1 MLPRD
6 IRYLPLNL
14 GCLNCIESLMT
25 FIKYWFRGWGIWW
38 RSPVLSLQRS
48 PVFLRLQQD
57 FLFSFF
63 LVIGGVWTE
72 VSLLGTC
79 SHTTMP
85 THAHTNLYILSKCQQ
100 SVTGSLIVFLYL
112 ISSGTG
118 SQLNALCRVS
128 LSCYTFWH
136 DGLVYVIKKS
146 RTAEK
151 QLAERG
157 RKYGVE
163 QSLGQRGRVIDSDPR
178 RDQYNAT
185 SSDTTYRVKFEPKR
199 DWVMEW
205 RYQFIQGIFLSM
217 LFKQCSGDNSLS
229 GEKAKELKTYSV
241 HKLLCP
247 ASLHLWSTVQ
257 DKLLGHFTWNPI
269 LSVESCYLLSGLLSM
284 LSSHSQSASLTNCN
298 PFYRK
303 WTYLALFW
311 L

>member
-1 MLPRD
+1 MGNMMKKPRS
-6 IRYLPLNL
+6 ILTEKSCFFAITT
-14 GCLNCIESLMT
+14 G
-25 FIKYWFRGWGIWW
+25 
-38 RSPVLSLQRS
+38 LSLLFFSRHRRGLNWGF
-48 PVFLRLQQD
+48 PFGNLQ
-57 FLFSFF
+57 
-63 LVIGGVWTE
+63 
-72 VSLLGTC
+72 
-79 SHTTMP
+79 HTTMP
-85 THAHTNLYILSKCQQ
+85 THAHTKLYILSKCQQ

-118 SQLNALCRVS
+118 SQLNALCGVS

-136 DGLVYVIKKS
+136 DGLVYVIKKN

-229 GEKAKELKTYSV
+229 AEKAKELR
-241 HKLLCP
+241 HIFC
-247 ASLHLWSTVQ
+247 A
-257 DKLLGHFTWNPI
+257 
-269 LSVESCYLLSGLLSM
+269 
-284 LSSHSQSASLTNCN
+284 
-298 PFYRK
+298 
-303 WTYLALFW
+303 
-311 L
+311 